1 MVDRLRSRPAVI
13 ATVAEGCEQLA
24 AMPDPVGEIT
34 GVKRRPSGISV
45 GQMRVPLGV
54 FGMIY
59 ESRPNVTIEAA
70 SLAIKSGNACIL
82 RGGSE
87 ALHSNL
93 ALWRLVQAALADAG
107 LPADAVQLVETTDRA
122 AVGRLIA
129 MPEYVDVI
137 IPRGGKGLIE
147 RISAEAKVPV
157 IKHLDGN
164 CHVYVDAEVDLDLA
178 LKVTDN
184 AKTQKYSPCNAAES
198 LLVHERAGRGLP
210 AAHRRHLRRQG
221 RGDALRPAP
230 PARMLAGRAGAK
242 LADATEADWAEEY
255 LAPIISVKVVASLD
269 EAIAHINRYGSHHT
283 DAILTTNHPNAMRF
297 LREVDSASVMVNAST
312 RFADGFEYGLG
323 AEIGISTDKFHARGP
338 VGLEGL
344 TSMKWVVLGQG
355 ESTARCGPPPACRPA
370 STWLWSSSRARTGRR
385 WPARCSLRPSTT
397 PRACATAGRRRIAR
411 PPTTR
416 TWCRAGNDPCGRPA
430 HGAGA
435 VLRRAG
441 LRPPAWPG
449 RWKRFARVE
458 TVGFD
463 YGQRHSVEIAGPPG
477 GPRAHGARVSRTGA
491 TAGRGP
497 RAGPSA
503 ASGPSARPP

>member
-1 MVDRLRSRPAVI
+1 MTANDLSATIAHVGAAARAASQQMARASTAAKNATLLALARRLRGDASALQAANQRDIAAAEAAGLAAPMVDRLRLTDKVV
-13 ATVAEGCEQLA
+13 ATIAEGCEQIA

-54 FGMIY
+54 FAMIY

-87 ALHSNL
+87 AIHSNL
-93 ALWRLVQAALADAG
+93 ALWKLVQAALLEAG
-107 LPADAVQLVETTDRA
+107 LTPDAVQLIETTDRA
-122 AVGRLIA
+122 AVGLLITS
-129 MPEYVDVI
+129 PESVDVI

-147 RISAEAKVPV
+147 RISREARVPV

-164 CHVYVDAEVDLDLA
+164 CHVYVDASADLALA

-198 LLVHERAGRGLP
+198 LLVHAEIAPRFLPEIGAVFAAKGVEMRCDAASRALLQAVPG
-210 AAHRRHLRRQG
+210 
-221 RGDALRPAP
+221 
-230 PARMLAGRAGAK
+230 AR

-269 EAIAHINRYGSHHT
+269 EAMAHIHQYGSHHT
-283 DAILTTNHPNAMRF
+283 DAILTEHHGNAMRF

-323 AEIGISTDKFHARGP
+323 AEIGISTDKLHARGP

-344 TSMKWVVLGQG
+344 TSVKWVVLGQG
-355 ESTARCGPPPACRPA
+355 EV
-370 STWLWSSSRARTGRR
+370 RA
-385 WPARCSLRPSTT
+385 
-397 PRACATAGRRRIAR
+397 
-411 PPTTR
+411 
-416 TWCRAGNDPCGRPA
+416 
-430 HGAGA
+430 
-435 VLRRAG
+435 
-441 LRPPAWPG
+441 
-449 RWKRFARVE
+449 
-458 TVGFD
+458 
-463 YGQRHSVEIAGPPG
+463 
-477 GPRAHGARVSRTGA
+477 
-491 TAGRGP
+491 
-497 RAGPSA
+497 
-503 ASGPSARPP
+503 

>member
-1 MVDRLRSRPAVI
+1 MAHVGGAARVAATAMAAASTAAKNQALRALARQLREQTEALQAANVRDLDAARAAGLAEPMVDRLKLTPKI
-13 ATVAEGCEQLA
+13 LATVAEGCEQLA
-24 AMPDPVGEIT
+24 AMPDPIGEIS
-34 GVKRRPSGISV
+34 GVKRQPSGINV

-93 ALWRLVQAALADAG
+93 ALWRLVQAALVEAG
-107 LPADAVQLVETTDRA
+107 LPAAGVQLVETTDRA
-122 AVGRLIA
+122 AVGRLIT

-147 RISAEAKVPV
+147 RISAEARVPV

-164 CHVYVDAEVDLDLA
+164 CHVYIDAEVDIEQALA
-178 LKVTDN
+178 VTDN

-198 LLVHERAGRGLP
+198 LLVHAAQAAVFLP
-210 AAHRRHLRRQG
+210 RIGAIFAAKGVEMRCCPQSKAVLAAVPG
-221 RGDALRPAP
+221 
-230 PARMLAGRAGAK
+230 ARLV
-242 LADATEADWAEEY
+242 DATEADWAEEY
-255 LAPIISVKVVASLD
+255 LAPIISIKQVASLD
-269 EAIAHINRYGSHHT
+269 EAIAHINRHGSHHT
-283 DAILTTNHPNAMRF
+283 DAILTTNHLAAMRF

-355 ESTARCGPPPACRPA
+355 E
-370 STWLWSSSRARTGRR
+370 
-385 WPARCSLRPSTT
+385 LR
-397 PRACATAGRRRIAR
+397 G
-411 PPTTR
+411 
-416 TWCRAGNDPCGRPA
+416 
-430 HGAGA
+430 
-435 VLRRAG
+435 
-441 LRPPAWPG
+441 
-449 RWKRFARVE
+449 
-458 TVGFD
+458 
-463 YGQRHSVEIAGPPG
+463 
-477 GPRAHGARVSRTGA
+477 
-491 TAGRGP
+491 
-497 RAGPSA
+497 
-503 ASGPSARPP
+503 

>member
-1 MVDRLRSRPAVI
+1 MTPTDIPAYMAHVGVAARAASTAMARASTLAKNSALTELACLLRASGPLLQQANALDIAAAQSQGLAAPMVDRLRLDAKVI

-24 AMPDPVGEIT
+24 AMADPIGEIS

-54 FGMIY
+54 FGMIF

-87 ALHSNL
+87 AIHSNL
-93 ALWRLVQAALADAG
+93 ALWKLVQQALSAAG
-107 LPADAVQLVETTDRA
+107 LPQEAVQLVETTDRA

-129 MPEYVDVI
+129 MPEHVDVI

-164 CHVYVDAEVDLDLA
+164 CHTYVDAQVDLEQA
-178 LKVTDN
+178 LRITDN
-184 AKTQKYSPCNAAES
+184 AKTQKYSPCNATES
-198 LLVHERAGRGLP
+198 LLVHADSAAAFLP
-210 AAHRRHLRRQG
+210 RIGALFAAKGVEMRC
-221 RGDALRPAP
+221 DAASKALLQAVP
-230 PARMLAGRAGAK
+230 GAK
-242 LADATEADWAEEY
+242 LADASEADWAEEY
-255 LAPIISVKVVASLD
+255 LAPIISVKQVASLD

-355 ESTARCGPPPACRPA
+355 E
-370 STWLWSSSRARTGRR
+370 
-385 WPARCSLRPSTT
+385 
-397 PRACATAGRRRIAR
+397 
-411 PPTTR
+411 
-416 TWCRAGNDPCGRPA
+416 
-430 HGAGA
+430 
-435 VLRRAG
+435 V
-441 LRPPAWPG
+441 
-449 RWKRFARVE
+449 
-458 TVGFD
+458 
-463 YGQRHSVEIAGPPG
+463 
-477 GPRAHGARVSRTGA
+477 
-491 TAGRGP
+491 RG
-497 RAGPSA
+497 
-503 ASGPSARPP
+503 